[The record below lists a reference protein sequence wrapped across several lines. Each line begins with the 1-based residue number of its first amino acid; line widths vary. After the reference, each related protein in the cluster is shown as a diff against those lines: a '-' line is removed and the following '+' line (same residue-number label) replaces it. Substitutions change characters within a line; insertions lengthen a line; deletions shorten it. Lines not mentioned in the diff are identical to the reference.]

1 MKFLEYLYSQYYNF
15 QVKMGNGDIAPFSSM
30 LIISFTFMLY
40 YFSSFFLIILFIPK
54 DLLDMQYFKYISL
67 FLFTISIIYLYI
79 SLVHRRKYKEI
90 LRKAETVKKSSSQ
103 AILFPLIG
111 FILFN
116 LSWILKMLQNQ
127 GKL

>member
-1 MKFLEYLYSQYYNF
+1 MKFLEYLYSRYYNF

-40 YFSSFFLIILFIPK
+40 YFSFFFLIILFIPK

-67 FLFTISIIYLYI
+67 FLFSASIIYLYLL
-79 SLVHRRKYKEI
+79 LVHRRKYKKI